1 MREGPHTE
9 TPLHGGLSLTHI
21 HKCSHVGGNAHTHM
35 DSVPH
40 GGTETGVRSGHNRK
54 CSTDYIKRIDS
65 LLRMNFGREVEAFTP
80 PVRQFQQS
88 CAIKE

>member
-21 HKCSHVGGNAHTHM
+21 HKCSYVGGSTHT
-35 DSVPH
+35 H

-54 CSTDYIKRIDS
+54 CSTDYIKRTDS